1 MKTLLALIRRN
12 VKLFFRDKGTFFTAM
27 ITPLILLVLFVSF
40 LGDVYRDSLL
50 LAIPAG
56 MAVSESVTEGF
67 VGGWL
72 FSSLL
77 ATCCVTV
84 AFCSNMI
91 MVEDRSRG
99 ARRDLEMTPVRSSVL
114 ALSYYLSTA
123 LTTTIICFIS
133 LGIGF
138 LYLSVVGWYLSVTDV
153 ILCCLDVLLLV
164 IFGTALSSVIVFFLS
179 TQGQIAAVGSIVS
192 SCYGFVCGA
201 YMPISQFSEGI
212 QTVISC
218 LPGTYGTGL
227 LRRHLMGG
235 ALRQMETEGLPSDVT
250 REMADA
256 FDNQLYFFDHAVG
269 EGEMYAVLGVTVAV
283 LIVIY
288 VLFSRFLRKPVKVYH
303 KSTKKV

>member
-1 MKTLLALIRRN
+1 MKTLIALIRRN
-12 VKLFFRDKGTFFTAM
+12 IKLFFCDKGTFFTAM
-27 ITPLILLVLFVSF
+27 ITPMILLVLFVTF
-40 LGDVYRDSLL
+40 LGDIYRDSLQA
-50 LAIPAG
+50 AIPIG
-56 MAVSESVTEGF
+56 MTVSESVREGF

-99 ARRDLEMTPVRSSVL
+99 ARKDLTMTPVSSSVL

-123 LTTTIICFIS
+123 LTTLIICFTT

-138 LYLSVVGWYLSVTDV
+138 LYLSIVGWYLSVAEV

-164 IFGTALSSVIVFFLS
+164 IFGTALSSVVVFFLS

-201 YMPISQFSEGI
+201 YMPISQFSDGI
-212 QTVISC
+212 QAVISC

-235 ALRQMETEGLPSDVT
+235 ALRKMEADGLPSTVIE
-250 REMADA
+250 EMMDA
-256 FDNQLYFFDHAVG
+256 FDNRLYFFERAVG
-269 EGEMYAVLGVTVAV
+269 EGQMYAVLIATVVILIAV
-283 LIVIY
+283 YI
-288 VLFSRFLRKPVKVYH
+288 LFNRFLRKPVKTH
-303 KSTKKV
+303 KKS